1 MGSIMKD
8 VKIIFFD
15 VDGTLID
22 MSKKQ
27 ISERMLATLKAL
39 KKQGIL
45 LCIATGRSPIALPQF
60 EGVTFDAF
68 LTFNGSYC
76 FNQAEGI
83 HQNPIPKKDV
93 QQIIENATAL
103 KRPVAIATKDRTVA
117 NGKDADLVEYFSFA
131 HQEVIVAKDFDEVI
145 QQQDIFQV
153 MLGSG
158 KEDYA
163 KVMANTTE
171 AKITAWWD
179 RAVDII
185 PASSGKGSG
194 IAKMLAYYGLD
205 KSEAIAFGD
214 GNNDIEMLE
223 AVGWG
228 LAMNNASDELKAIA
242 DELIGHVAEE
252 GIYHYCLENGLLGE
266 VVQ

>member
-1 MGSIMKD
+1 MGKIMKD

-131 HQEVIVAKDFDEVI
+131 HQEVIVAEDFDEVI
-145 QQQDIFQV
+145 QQ
-153 MLGSG
+153 
-158 KEDYA
+158 
-163 KVMANTTE
+163 
-171 AKITAWWD
+171 
-179 RAVDII
+179 
-185 PASSGKGSG
+185 
-194 IAKMLAYYGLD
+194 
-205 KSEAIAFGD
+205 
-214 GNNDIEMLE
+214 
-223 AVGWG
+223 
-228 LAMNNASDELKAIA
+228 
-242 DELIGHVAEE
+242 
-252 GIYHYCLENGLLGE
+252 
-266 VVQ
+266 

>member
-1 MGSIMKD
+1 
-8 VKIIFFD
+8 
-15 VDGTLID
+15 

-76 FNQAEGI
+76 FNQAEGSTKT
-83 HQNPIPKKDV
+83 PFLKDV

-117 NGKDADLVEYFSFA
+117 NGKDDDLVEYFSFA
-131 HQEVIVAKDFDEVI
+131 HQEVIVAEDFDEVI

-194 IAKMLAYYGLD
+194 IAKMLAYYGLINL
-205 KSEAIAFGD
+205 KP
-214 GNNDIEMLE
+214 LP
-223 AVGWG
+223 
-228 LAMNNASDELKAIA
+228 LAMATMTLR
-242 DELIGHVAEE
+242 
-252 GIYHYCLENGLLGE
+252 C
-266 VVQ
+266 

>member
-76 FNQAEGI
+76 FNQPRGSTKT
-83 HQNPIPKKDV
+83 PFLKKMFSKSLKMPRRSSV
-93 QQIIENATAL
+93 Q
-103 KRPVAIATKDRTVA
+103 
-117 NGKDADLVEYFSFA
+117 
-131 HQEVIVAKDFDEVI
+131 
-145 QQQDIFQV
+145 
-153 MLGSG
+153 
-158 KEDYA
+158 
-163 KVMANTTE
+163 
-171 AKITAWWD
+171 
-179 RAVDII
+179 
-185 PASSGKGSG
+185 
-194 IAKMLAYYGLD
+194 
-205 KSEAIAFGD
+205 
-214 GNNDIEMLE
+214 
-223 AVGWG
+223 
-228 LAMNNASDELKAIA
+228 
-242 DELIGHVAEE
+242 
-252 GIYHYCLENGLLGE
+252 
-266 VVQ
+266 